1 MNQVISRANFMRS
14 IKNDLRAKVAIP
26 VALLLMAVLGAG
38 AWINVSVFTA
48 EYLHW
53 LEARSAVLVQPLRT
67 RIADLLSQ
75 VGYQPNVFIV
85 LNGDIVALLKANPEL
100 AHVAVYDGEGKLAVH
115 SDPNGEKNL
124 AVHKAIQAHLT
135 RQPKASLTLA
145 IDGNY
150 YFLHPVVHEK
160 GTVYISLVSRAEVI
174 RAAQS
179 RMTGLFVVLA
189 LVSLAVS
196 AVGVFLILQKW
207 VTKPIRNLVA
217 LVQTVAHGD
226 LSQTVTV
233 HGEDEIGQM
242 QSACAEM
249 VTQLRAMVQSVKSA
263 SDDIAS
269 ASTQVA
275 ASSQSL
281 SQGTSEQ
288 AASVQETS
296 ASLEQMNASITQN
309 ADNSRQMELMAL
321 NGAHEIAQSSQAVS
335 ESAEAMKTIAAKT
348 AVIEDIAYQTN
359 LLALNA
365 AIEAARAGEHG
376 KGFAVVA
383 TEVRNLAERS
393 QCAAQEIDALTASS
407 VRIAERSAAVLTDL
421 VPSIKKTAELVQEVA
436 TASREQAAGVSQVN
450 KAMNP
455 DGSGHAAQCFGRRR
469 TLRHRRSDGYSS
481 RQSAAAVKRLQ
492 NREHPR
498 QRTGTGRLLRGTSR
512 AATIRTGDCSVAVDE
527 AKQHAI
533 VIDSDQRSNER
544 DGTSILKAS
553 PVDSRVKSRRRTKPA
568 SQYAEG
574 VVTMLRMIQRRLT
587 IRNKFYLLSALF
599 ALGYTVC
606 GALVAAGREF
616 QCPARCRRWFHD
628 HKLFC
633 RLVSGG

>member
-100 AHVAVYDGEGKLAVH
+100 AHVAVYDREGKLAVH
-115 SDPNGEKNL
+115 SDPNVEKNL

-226 LSQTVTV
+226 LSQTVAV

-348 AVIEDIAYQTN
+348 AVIADIAYQTN

-393 QCAAQEIDALTASS
+393 QTAAQEIDALTTSS

-436 TASREQAAGVSQVN
+436 TASREQAGAVFQVN
-450 KAMNP
+450 KAMNQMDQVTQRNASAAEELSGTADQMATQAASLQQLLNAFRIENTP
-455 DGSGHAAQCFGRRR
+455 DSGPVQRVSYAAPAAQQ
-469 TLRHRRSDGYSS
+469 RSGQAIALSPSTKQSSTRSSSTAISELTSGTGLQSLKPAQWTVESRVDGG
-481 RQSAAAVKRLQ
+481 Q
-492 NREHPR
+492 NRQVNT
-498 QRTGTGRLLRGTSR
+498 QR
-512 AATIRTGDCSVAVDE
+512 E
-527 AKQHAI
+527 
-533 VIDSDQRSNER
+533 
-544 DGTSILKAS
+544 
-553 PVDSRVKSRRRTKPA
+553 
-568 SQYAEG
+568 
-574 VVTMLRMIQRRLT
+574 
-587 IRNKFYLLSALF
+587 
-599 ALGYTVC
+599 
-606 GALVAAGREF
+606 
-616 QCPARCRRWFHD
+616 
-628 HKLFC
+628 
-633 RLVSGG
+633 

>member
-100 AHVAVYDGEGKLAVH
+100 AHVAVYDREGKLAVH

-150 YFLHPVVHEK
+150 YFLYPVVHEK

-226 LSQTVTV
+226 LSQTVAV

-348 AVIEDIAYQTN
+348 AVIADIAYQTN

-393 QCAAQEIDALTASS
+393 QTAAQEIDALTTSS

-436 TASREQAAGVSQVN
+436 TASREQAGAVFQVN
-450 KAMNP
+450 KAMNQMDQVTQRNASAAEELSGTADQMATQAASLQQLLNAFRIENTP
-455 DGSGHAAQCFGRRR
+455 DNGPVQRVSYAAPAAQQ
-469 TLRHRRSDGYSS
+469 RSGQAIALSPSTKQSS
-481 RQSAAAVKRLQ
+481 TRSSSTAISELTR
-492 NREHPR
+492 
-498 QRTGTGRLLRGTSR
+498 GTGLQS
-512 AATIRTGDCSVAVDE
+512 
-527 AKQHAI
+527 
-533 VIDSDQRSNER
+533 
-544 DGTSILKAS
+544 LKPAQWT
-553 PVDSRVKSRRRTKPA
+553 VDSRVDGGQNRQVNT
-568 SQYAEG
+568 
-574 VVTMLRMIQRRLT
+574 QR
-587 IRNKFYLLSALF
+587 
-599 ALGYTVC
+599 
-606 GALVAAGREF
+606 E
-616 QCPARCRRWFHD
+616 
-628 HKLFC
+628 
-633 RLVSGG
+633 

>member
-100 AHVAVYDGEGKLAVH
+100 AHVAVYDREGKLAVH

-226 LSQTVTV
+226 LSQTVAV

-348 AVIEDIAYQTN
+348 AVIADIAYQTN

-393 QCAAQEIDALTASS
+393 QTAAQEIDALTTSS

-436 TASREQAAGVSQVN
+436 TASREQAGAVFQVN
-450 KAMNP
+450 KAMNQV
-455 DGSGHAAQCFGRRR
+455 DQVTQRNASAAEELSGTADQMATQAASLQQLLNAFRIENTSDSGPVQRVSYAAPAAQQ
-469 TLRHRRSDGYSS
+469 RSGQAIALSPSTKQSSTRSSSTAISELTSGTGLQSLKPAQWTVESRVDGG
-481 RQSAAAVKRLQ
+481 Q
-492 NREHPR
+492 NRQVNT
-498 QRTGTGRLLRGTSR
+498 QR
-512 AATIRTGDCSVAVDE
+512 E
-527 AKQHAI
+527 
-533 VIDSDQRSNER
+533 
-544 DGTSILKAS
+544 
-553 PVDSRVKSRRRTKPA
+553 
-568 SQYAEG
+568 
-574 VVTMLRMIQRRLT
+574 
-587 IRNKFYLLSALF
+587 
-599 ALGYTVC
+599 
-606 GALVAAGREF
+606 
-616 QCPARCRRWFHD
+616 
-628 HKLFC
+628 
-633 RLVSGG
+633 